1 MLNTVY
7 KDAIINRDKMLSIL
21 KGPKFEEIIKKAR
34 ENWVEFT
41 PEKEEV
47 VTAGI
52 DSSFNNTKFQ
62 GIELWA
68 TTAVSIKSDGE
79 VLVDLHESGLG
90 SDNDLSRIAS
100 KMEIDACE
108 KTVDQVDLVL
118 MDGSLHSQ
126 FMTRQS
132 TLDALVVKTMKKR
145 NNVIFIAKTSNTKK
159 QFEKLGSLA
168 GDIFYYNHVTNKPG
182 FSKIFV
188 EKKYGSDKIISSTF
202 VRLSDST
209 PIIKLEFLGGDYD
222 ESFVKSTMNKLY
234 KTSIG
239 GYPYALKLAHN
250 NCKISDKE
258 LSKMVSLL
266 GLSNE
271 IGSKRGI
278 RLSLGFVI
286 GESKPTFVTAI
297 TSRALSVGEYIKIGS
312 DEGEILGLVERSSV
326 SSAAF
331 TDVRNFDEAAEST
344 EIAELNK
351 RDKTFTSQ
359 IGILGFLENLKKGQ
373 SIIPA
378 IPPIPGTEIV
388 QPTNQDLE
396 EIFSPKN
403 NGWVKIGNLLRNKTI
418 DAKVNLDKIV
428 SRHLGILQ

>member
-21 KGPKFEEIIKKAR
+21 KGPKFEQILQKAR
-34 ENWVEFT
+34 ENWVEFMPT
-41 PEKEEV
+41 KEEV

-79 VLVDLHESGLG
+79 ILVDLHDSGLG
-90 SDNDLSRIAS
+90 SDTDLSRIAS

-108 KTVDQVDLVL
+108 KTVDLVDLVL

-132 TLDALVVKTMKKR
+132 SLDALVVKTMKKR
-145 NNVIFIAKTSNTKK
+145 DNVIFIAKTSNTKK
-159 QFEKLGSLA
+159 QFERLGSLA
-168 GDIFYYNHVTNKPG
+168 GDIFYYNHVTNSSG

-188 EKKYGSDKIISSTF
+188 EKKYGAEKVISSTF

-209 PIIKLEFLGGDYD
+209 PIIKLEFLGVQHD
-222 ESFVKSTMNKLY
+222 EDEIRSVLNKLY
-234 KTSIG
+234 KTSVG

-258 LSKMVSLL
+258 LAKMVSLL

-271 IGSKRGI
+271 IGSREV
-278 RLSLGFVI
+278 LG
-286 GESKPTFVTAI
+286 
-297 TSRALSVGEYIKIGS
+297 
-312 DEGEILGLVERSSV
+312 
-326 SSAAF
+326 
-331 TDVRNFDEAAEST
+331 
-344 EIAELNK
+344 
-351 RDKTFTSQ
+351 
-359 IGILGFLENLKKGQ
+359 
-373 SIIPA
+373 
-378 IPPIPGTEIV
+378 
-388 QPTNQDLE
+388 
-396 EIFSPKN
+396 
-403 NGWVKIGNLLRNKTI
+403 
-418 DAKVNLDKIV
+418 
-428 SRHLGILQ
+428 